1 MYCPRN
7 RGFSLPFLRTILLKP
22 SKKLIEFSLKWTDM
36 TKPAED
42 EHEDADDAVDEEVVH
57 TAVGKELAALIGT
70 FTLLFNPVPEMGCF
84 WSLVVEDGGWVLAGS
99 LPGKQVGSLTQFS
112 SQFLFASQT
121 RFCSH
126 KMLKNNINGR

>member
-1 MYCPRN
+1 
-7 RGFSLPFLRTILLKP
+7 
-22 SKKLIEFSLKWTDM
+22 M

-42 EHEDADDAVDEEVVH
+42 EHEDADDAVDEVVH
-57 TAVGKELAALIGT
+57 TVVGKELAALIGT

-112 SQFLFASQT
+112 SQLFFFAST
-121 RFCSH
+121 PIFF
-126 KMLKNNINGR
+126 K

>member
-1 MYCPRN
+1 
-7 RGFSLPFLRTILLKP
+7 
-22 SKKLIEFSLKWTDM
+22 M

-42 EHEDADDAVDEEVVH
+42 EHEDADDEEVVH

-112 SQFLFASQT
+112 SQLFFFASPT
-121 RFCSH
+121 RFFLPQNA
-126 KMLKNNINGR
+126 KK